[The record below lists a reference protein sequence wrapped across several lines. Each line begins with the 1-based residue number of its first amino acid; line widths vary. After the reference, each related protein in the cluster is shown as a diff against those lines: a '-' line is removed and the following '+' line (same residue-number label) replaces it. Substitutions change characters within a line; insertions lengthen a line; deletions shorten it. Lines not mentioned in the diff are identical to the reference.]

1 MDGMCLEADVMNT
14 VITSESTDPWR
25 NLALEELLFTSHS
38 EGIVLYLWQN
48 RNTVVIGRNQNAWKE
63 CRAELLE
70 REGGRLAR
78 RTSGGGAVFHDMGN
92 LNFTFIT
99 PRDGYNLERQLGV
112 ILEAVRSQG
121 VNAKFTGRNDLV
133 TAAGGKFSGNAFCF
147 SRAKGLHHGTI
158 LVDVNMDKLSR
169 YLAPSADKLKSKGVD
184 SVRSRVANL
193 RELNPA
199 ITIDSMAAAVEA
211 AFKAEYGECV
221 RVDGD
226 SLDRRRLCALE
237 ERHASWE
244 WRMGK
249 TPEFNVE
256 FNTRFSWGGIE
267 LCFRV
272 KDGTILDTTAYSDA
286 MDEAFIRQLPGLL
299 TGRRLNARE
308 MEALSLS
315 KNPMLA
321 DIGRWLA
328 EVGA

>member
-1 MDGMCLEADVMNT
+1 MNT
-14 VITSESTDPWR
+14 VIISGSTDPWH
-25 NLALEELLFTSHS
+25 NLALEELLFTYDS
-38 EGIVLYLWQN
+38 EGTVLYLWQN

-99 PRDGYNLERQLGV
+99 PRRSYNLERQLGV
-112 ILEAVRSQG
+112 ILEAVRSRG

-133 TAAGGKFSGNAFCF
+133 TAGGGKFSGNAFCF
-147 SRAKGLHHGTI
+147 SRDRGLHHGTI
-158 LVDVNMDKLSR
+158 LVDVDMDKLSR
-169 YLAPSADKLKSKGVD
+169 YLVPSADKLKSKGVD

-193 RELNPA
+193 KELNPD

-221 RVDGD
+221 RMDEN
-226 SLDRRRLCALE
+226 SLDRRRLFELE

-249 TPEFNVE
+249 TPEFDVE
-256 FNTRFSWGGIE
+256 LNTRFSWGGVE
-267 LCFRV
+267 LCLRI
-272 KDGTILDTTAYSDA
+272 KDGTILDAAAYSDA
-286 MDEAFIRQLPGLL
+286 MDGAFIRSLPEILV
-299 TGRRLNARE
+299 GRCLNARE
-308 MEALSLS
+308 MEALSVS

-328 EVGA
+328 EIGA